1 MARRY
6 YFAIVYYLV
15 VVVVVVAEILLA
27 DYCSHAYALMLMH
40 RQPMGLLMLL
50 LHGMMK
56 STDLGL
62 HCLQRLIDGCCSSQV
77 LAGSVELLWIGIQ
90 QVSWCMV
97 LTIVL

>member
-40 RQPMGLLMLL
+40 RQPMG
-50 LHGMMK
+50 
-56 STDLGL
+56 
-62 HCLQRLIDGCCSSQV
+62 
-77 LAGSVELLWIGIQ
+77 
-90 QVSWCMV
+90 
-97 LTIVL
+97 